1 MNKNTAHYHLLT
13 VKYIGPT
20 YSRGSRVK
28 ISSDRFE
35 DSRTFPYE
43 HVYNSAL
50 AQALVWVQSPAAG
63 FNVIGTAEGK
73 NVNYII
79 TDTFKGVK
87 E

>member
-1 MNKNTAHYHLLT
+1 MNKNTPHYHLLT

-20 YSRGSRVK
+20 NTRGSRIK
-28 ISSDRFE
+28 ISSDRF
-35 DSRTFPYE
+35 DDARSFPYE
-43 HVYNSAL
+43 HVYNGAL
-50 AQALVWVQSPAAG
+50 AQALIWVQSPSGG

-73 NVNYII
+73 GVDYII